1 MARCGAPPAT
11 TEMITVWPGNKMVSR
26 CLVPPRHLAPWLR
39 HGARV
44 LLLLLAPA
52 LAGVAMTAAA
62 QTAPGPE
69 FADVPP
75 EVPAPPPHMPDSLRS
90 DIGKL
95 IVIAGRRP
103 AGQNVSGSF
112 EKETYGL
119 VGGVAAGSR
128 IGRVRTQIGPVPVN
142 FPIPVLTMPG
152 AILGGLTGAVQRQ
165 IQEFRDA
172 LTEELASADNNAI
185 TDDGLALDVFWALQ
199 KLPGLESGLFAPT
212 TPVPEDTDAVL
223 HVHFHDIG
231 IDVQKSEAILTTVAE
246 ATITRLSDGAYLYR
260 TAIRY
265 QDRDTLRNWT
275 ENDNALWRDYANFAR
290 HYLGREIAADLFD
303 RVPLTHDL
311 QPLETGSVSADKM
324 DEHRYAS
331 DSGTPTLAW
340 ELTLPGG
347 DPDYPWAD
355 TITEADIDYDI
366 EIYDRHQLVYFEEQL
381 PEPRH
386 TVAMALEPCTAYRWS
401 VRPSYRVDGQ
411 VRFGEWMHFQATQE
425 SEPES
430 ESGSVTKEPPI
441 KGVVGRQAS
450 ATPAFSQDYPV
461 LETPCPRR

>member
-1 MARCGAPPAT
+1 MVPAKFR
-11 TEMITVWPGNKMVSR
+11 ILILA
-26 CLVPPRHLAPWLR
+26 LVVA
-39 HGARV
+39 
-44 LLLLLAPA
+44 
-52 LAGVAMTAAA
+52 AMTAAA

-69 FADVPP
+69 FEDVPP
-75 EVPAPPPHMPDSLRS
+75 EVPAPPPQMPDDVRS
-90 DIGKL
+90 SIGKI

-103 AGQNVSGSF
+103 AGQNVSGSY
-112 EKETYGL
+112 EKETRGL
-119 VGGVAAGSR
+119 VGGAAAGSR
-128 IGRVRTQIGPVPVN
+128 IGRIEKQVGPVPIN
-142 FPIPVLTMPG
+142 IPIPVLTMPG
-152 AILGGLTGAVQRQ
+152 AILGGLSGAVQRQ

-172 LTEELASADNNAI
+172 LTRELASAENNAI
-185 TDDGLALDVFWALQ
+185 SDDGLALDVFWALQ

-223 HVHFHDIG
+223 YVHFNDIG
-231 IDVQKSEAILTTVAE
+231 IDVQKDEAILSTVAE
-246 ATITRLSDGAYLYR
+246 ATVTRLSDGAHLYR

-303 RVPLTHDL
+303 RVLLPHDL
-311 QPLETGSVSADKM
+311 QPLETESVSADKK
-324 DEHRYAS
+324 DTHHFT
-331 DSGTPTLAW
+331 SGSSSPTLAW

-366 EIYDRHQLVYFEEQL
+366 EIYDRHQLVYFEEAV

-386 TVAMALEPCTAYRWS
+386 TVAVALEPCAEYRWS
-401 VRPSYRVDGQ
+401 VRPSYRVASQ
-411 VRFGEWMHFQATQE
+411 VRYGEWMRFAVEAEAEAETDVE
-425 SEPES
+425 AKAKVLP
-430 ESGSVTKEPPI
+430 V

-450 ATPAFSQDYPV
+450 AAPAFSQDYPV

>member
-1 MARCGAPPAT
+1 MR
-11 TEMITVWPGNKMVSR
+11 I
-26 CLVPPRHLAPWLR
+26 LIL
-39 HGARV
+39 
-44 LLLLLAPA
+44 A
-52 LAGVAMTAAA
+52 LAGAAMTAAA
-62 QTAPGPE
+62 QTVPGPE
-69 FADVPP
+69 FEDVPP
-75 EVPAPPPHMPDSLRS
+75 EVPAPPPHMPDEVRS
-90 DIGKL
+90 SIGKI

-112 EKETYGL
+112 EKETRGL
-119 VGGVAAGSR
+119 VGGAAAGSR
-128 IGRVRTQIGPVPVN
+128 IGRVQKQIGPVPVN

-152 AILGGLTGAVQRQ
+152 AILGGLSGAVQRE

-172 LTEELASADNNAI
+172 LTKELASADNNAI

-212 TPVPEDTDAVL
+212 TPVPEDTDAML
-223 HVHFHDIG
+223 YVHFNDIG
-231 IDVQKSEAILTTVAE
+231 IDVQKNEAILTTVAE
-246 ATITRLSDGAYLYR
+246 ATVTRLSDGAYLYR

-303 RVPLTHDL
+303 RVLLSHDL
-311 QPLETGSVSADKM
+311 QPLETESVSADKKN
-324 DEHRYAS
+324 DHQFTS
-331 DSGTPTLAW
+331 SSGTPTLAW

-347 DPDYPWAD
+347 DADYPWAD

-366 EIYDRHQLVYFEEQL
+366 EIYDRHRLVYLEEQL

-386 TVAMALEPCTAYRWS
+386 TIAMALEPCTAYRWS
-401 VRPSYRVDGQ
+401 VRPSYRVASQ
-411 VRFGEWMHFQATQE
+411 VRYGEWMRFEVEA
-425 SEPES
+425 EPEA
-430 ESGSVTKEPPI
+430 EVEVPPV
-441 KGVVGRQAS
+441 KGLVGRQAS
-450 ATPAFSQDYPV
+450 AAPAFSQDYPV

>member
-1 MARCGAPPAT
+1 MPAKRR
-11 TEMITVWPGNKMVSR
+11 I
-26 CLVPPRHLAPWLR
+26 LVL
-39 HGARV
+39 
-44 LLLLLAPA
+44 A
-52 LAGVAMTAAA
+52 LAGAAMTATA

-69 FADVPP
+69 FEDVPP
-75 EVPAPPPHMPDSLRS
+75 EVPAPPPHMPADVRS
-90 DIGKL
+90 SIGRI

-103 AGQNVSGSF
+103 AGQNVSGSY
-112 EKETYGL
+112 EKETRGL
-119 VGGVAAGSR
+119 VGGAAAGSR
-128 IGRVRTQIGPVPVN
+128 IGRIQKQIGPVPVN

-152 AILGGLTGAVQRQ
+152 AILGGLSGAVQRE

-223 HVHFHDIG
+223 YVHFNDIG
-231 IDVQKSEAILTTVAE
+231 IDVQKKEAILTTVAE
-246 ATITRLSDGAYLYR
+246 ATVMRLSDGAYLYR

-303 RVPLTHDL
+303 RVILSHDL
-311 QPLETGSVSADKM
+311 QPLETESVSADKKN
-324 DEHRYAS
+324 DHHFN
-331 DSGTPTLAW
+331 SGSSTPTLAW
-340 ELTLPGG
+340 ELTLAGG
-347 DPDYPWAD
+347 DPEYAWAD
-355 TITEADIDYDI
+355 AITEADVDYDI

-386 TVAMALEPCTAYRWS
+386 TVAMPLEPCTAYRWS

-411 VRFGEWMHFQATQE
+411 VRFGEWMHFKARSE
-425 SEPES
+425 SET
-430 ESGSVTKEPPI
+430 ESGSVAKEPRV

-450 ATPAFSQDYPV
+450 AVPAFSQDYPV